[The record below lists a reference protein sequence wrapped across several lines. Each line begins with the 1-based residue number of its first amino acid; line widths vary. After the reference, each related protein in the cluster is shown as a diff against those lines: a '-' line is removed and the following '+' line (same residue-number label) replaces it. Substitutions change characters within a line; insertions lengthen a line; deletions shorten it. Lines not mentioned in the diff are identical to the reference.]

1 MSKDLFNLVNDK
13 NKESA
18 SQLTDLQVQYI
29 VKNLENLTPDIQ
41 SRIINKLDFFS
52 KNILTDF
59 NKLIKNKGYT
69 ETDLYYKGLNL
80 IGDLMHL
87 CRDQYCD
94 LIMGDVRACIAFKLI
109 FDSFKRFYERDVDK
123 DLMYSEKFAK
133 CYSNVDVNL
142 FSEILKNYYIH
153 QGEITS
159 NCRIRKVIFVGE
171 EKECIKICNSL
182 YGANNWEQ
190 IKQKFTLK
198 YKKPLPP
205 QPELTPEEKE
215 KEEQERQKN
224 FNNALAELESIWNKS
239 KN

>member
-1 MSKDLFNLVNDK
+1 MSKDLYNLVNDK

-29 VKNLENLTPDIQ
+29 VKNLEKFTPDIQ
-41 SRIINKLDFFS
+41 NRIINKLDFFS

-87 CRDQYCD
+87 CKDQYCD

-109 FDSFKRFYERDVDK
+109 FDNFKRFYERDLEK
-123 DLMYSEKFAK
+123 DLMFSEKFAK

-142 FSEILKNYYIH
+142 FSELLKNYYIH

-159 NCRIRKVIFVGE
+159 NCKIRKVIFVGDD
-171 EKECIKICNSL
+171 KECVKICNGL
-182 YGANNWEQ
+182 YGAGNWEQ
-190 IKQKFTLK
+190 IKQIFTLK

-205 QPELTPEEKE
+205 QPELTT
-215 KEEQERQKN
+215 EEQERQKKEIQKN
-224 FNNALAELESIWNKS
+224 LSNAISELENIL
-239 KN
+239 